1 MEVNEIIR
9 NSDPVIKMKAIEFA
23 TKILAN
29 NVSGRDESPLP
40 QPVVNIN
47 IMAHTKS
54 GGNKNAFDILIPE

>member
-1 MEVNEIIR
+1 MDVNEIIR

-29 NVSGRDESPLP
+29 NVSGRDETPLP

-47 IMAHTKS
+47 IMAHTS
-54 GGNKNAFDILIPE
+54 GGSKKNAFDILIPD